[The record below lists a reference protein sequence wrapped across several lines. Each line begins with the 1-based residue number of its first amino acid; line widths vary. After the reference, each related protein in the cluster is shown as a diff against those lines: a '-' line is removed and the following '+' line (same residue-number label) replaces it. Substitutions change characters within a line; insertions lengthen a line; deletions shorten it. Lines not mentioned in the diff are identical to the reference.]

1 VSVSYSGV
9 ISDRGDFYTSRDNSK
24 TKPGGKLK
32 MPEVFDTKSETSTG
46 TPVPNAGSDNHI
58 PTNGSVANWSSIT
71 SENFLEG
78 PKPGQEQVL
87 VKVGNQT
94 AKVAEGQRLEEI
106 QKRHWF
112 KLYDTSTENGD
123 FEFDQ
128 HRKTTVKLNDTL
140 TVLENQ
146 NVGIKLDQN
155 VLVEQNQNVKVNE
168 NRNVEAKFITELGE
182 QKIHIKAGTELILEG
197 PGGQMIKIDSKGVT
211 IQGVIVRIN

>member
-1 VSVSYSGV
+1 
-9 ISDRGDFYTSRDNSK
+9 
-24 TKPGGKLK
+24 
-32 MPEVFDTKSETSTG
+32 MPNEVFTSNTETSTG
-46 TPVPNAGSDNHI
+46 ATVPQVCHI
-58 PTNGSVANWSSIT
+58 PTNGSAANWPSIT
-71 SENFLEG
+71 EESFLAG
-78 PKPGQEQVL
+78 PKPRPEQGL
-87 VKVGNQT
+87 IQGRNQT
-94 AKVAEGQRLEEI
+94 AKVAEGQRLEGI

-128 HRKTTVKLNDTL
+128 QRKRTVKLNDIL

-146 NVGIKLDQN
+146 NVGVKLDQN

-168 NRNVEAKFITELGE
+168 KRNVEAKYITEFGE
-182 QKIHIKAGTELILEG
+182 QKIHIKAGTELVLEG